1 MLAAAVARVMWLVAV
16 IAAIPETEL
25 SPTPTP
31 VRSTGIEQQFQVG
44 DYIRTVGTSIIRR
57 RSVDVSKDGNI
68 TVIGTGADNV
78 TDSSVV
84 VYDWDGV
91 QWTPGLNIPGTDHP
105 DHEMGHGV
113 AISDDG
119 SVLVVGLVS
128 ESGSDHKVLV
138 YIAGELNQTITQTV
152 TGTVRP
158 MSVVVS
164 GDGSVIAFGIYG
176 DAIEGKVYI
185 RYGSAY
191 GDSQTLELN
200 SNAGD
205 TGNDFGHSVSLSQ
218 DGSILA
224 IGIPNHDDGAV
235 AVFVRHDTGAWTI
248 MHDIRGE
255 SPAEADLT
263 GFRVAISANGTRLAI
278 SSPRSNSDTERTGS
292 VRVLE
297 NPDPSLNGGTWTQ
310 IGQTIVGKTGETF
323 SGFSL
328 ALSDDGSRVAVGE
341 PFNAG
346 IGTESGRVR
355 VFELVNGYWVQVGP
369 DFQGRTHHDRFGC
382 DVALSGGGAR
392 LAAVSENNVTSEKAY
407 AAIYDVEAL
416 PPSSSSDSTLSVAA
430 IIGISVGATAVVG
443 AAVAMT
449 TGLRSDNRDVKG
461 AYQGLIN

>member
-1 MLAAAVARVMWLVAV
+1 M
-16 IAAIPETEL
+16 
-25 SPTPTP
+25 
-31 VRSTGIEQQFQVG
+31 
-44 DYIRTVGTSIIRR
+44 
-57 RSVDVSKDGNI
+57 
-68 TVIGTGADNV
+68 IGTGADNV

-369 DFQGRTHHDRFGC
+369 DF
-382 DVALSGGGAR
+382 
-392 LAAVSENNVTSEKAY
+392 KAEHTM
-407 AAIYDVEAL
+407 IDL
-416 PPSSSSDSTLSVAA
+416 
-430 IIGISVGATAVVG
+430 GATLRCRGVG
-443 AAVAMT
+443 QDWRQCRKITSLAKRRTRPSTMWKRCRHHH
-449 TGLRSDNRDVKG
+449 LRTARSRWQPLL
-461 AYQGLIN
+461 AFQSEPQPS